1 MNVYKNTICFS
12 EFLRSKDGLMFTN
25 QQKTASTNNNF
36 RKMFININL
45 TLDHLRYMESNES
58 KNLEKSLS
66 RPTINIRC
74 PWHACFHAD
83 DIFFPGKPSHI
94 STSCNR
100 CIQHLLQQ
108 HDLLGEAGCFHKH
121 IWHIMKQKIWQRR
134 HMTAEKLNLY
144 TR

>member
-74 PWHACFHAD
+74 P
-83 DIFFPGKPSHI
+83 
-94 STSCNR
+94 
-100 CIQHLLQQ
+100 
-108 HDLLGEAGCFHKH
+108 
-121 IWHIMKQKIWQRR
+121 
-134 HMTAEKLNLY
+134 
-144 TR
+144 